1 MKELTRTNFLDRE
14 RKKEQKAKD
23 YNSRINFPKIYKSII
38 IIALSVKRE
47 NWLDQERKKRQL
59 FRISKYQIKLRNIL
73 SSTTKFLYERKRKST
88 IRGLIFQ
95 KFINLLLLLLSQ

>member
-38 IIALSVKRE
+38 IIILSVKRE
-47 NWLDQERKKRQL
+47 N
-59 FRISKYQIKLRNIL
+59 
-73 SSTTKFLYERKRKST
+73 
-88 IRGLIFQ
+88 
-95 KFINLLLLLLSQ
+95 